1 MFALIDVNG
10 MYAACE
16 SAFRPDLASRAV
28 CCLSNN
34 DGAIVAR
41 NRLAKLAG
49 LKMGEPYFK
58 ARPLIEAH
66 NVAVFSSNYTLYAS
80 MSARFAA
87 VVESLSSRVEQYSI
101 DELFVDCRGM
111 ETAMNL
117 EAFGHQLRREVQRHT
132 TLTCGV
138 GVSFTKTLAKLC
150 NHAAKTWPAT
160 GGVVALTDER
170 RLHKLMAILPAAE
183 VWGVGR
189 RISARLE
196 TMGIRTALDLMRADT
211 RFIRSHFSVTLER
224 TVRELR
230 GEICFGLDEN
240 PATKQQIVVS
250 RSFGTRVTSLQE
262 MQMAITGF
270 AARAG
275 EKLRQEKQHCR
286 AINVF
291 IRTSPFSPRD
301 APYAS
306 QATEALLVATQ
317 DSRDIIA
324 AAQRALTRIWRDG
337 YRYAKAGIMLAD
349 FSGREAQLN
358 LFDECAPRPDSEA
371 LMNAVDRINRA
382 GKGRIFFAGQ
392 GINVGFAMRRE
403 MLSPEY
409 TTDWNALPRAF
420 MR

>member
-28 CCLSNN
+28 CCLSSNN

-160 GGVVALTDER
+160 RGVVALTDER

-211 RFIRSHFSVTLER
+211 RFIRSNFSVTLER

-240 PATKQQIVVS
+240 PATKTANWGN
-250 RSFGTRVTSLQE
+250 RR
-262 MQMAITGF
+262 
-270 AARAG
+270 
-275 EKLRQEKQHCR
+275 
-286 AINVF
+286 
-291 IRTSPFSPRD
+291 IRKKS
-301 APYAS
+301 
-306 QATEALLVATQ
+306 
-317 DSRDIIA
+317 
-324 AAQRALTRIWRDG
+324 
-337 YRYAKAGIMLAD
+337 YAKLTV
-349 FSGREAQLN
+349 FS
-358 LFDECAPRPDSEA
+358 
-371 LMNAVDRINRA
+371 
-382 GKGRIFFAGQ
+382 
-392 GINVGFAMRRE
+392 
-403 MLSPEY
+403 
-409 TTDWNALPRAF
+409 
-420 MR
+420 

>member
-1 MFALIDVNG
+1 ML
-10 MYAACE
+10 
-16 SAFRPDLASRAV
+16 RA
-28 CCLSNN
+28 
-34 DGAIVAR
+34 
-41 NRLAKLAG
+41 
-49 LKMGEPYFK
+49 P
-58 ARPLIEAH
+58 
-66 NVAVFSSNYTLYAS
+66 
-80 MSARFAA
+80 
-87 VVESLSSRVEQYSI
+87 
-101 DELFVDCRGM
+101 
-111 ETAMNL
+111 
-117 EAFGHQLRREVQRHT
+117 
-132 TLTCGV
+132 
-138 GVSFTKTLAKLC
+138 
-150 NHAAKTWPAT
+150 
-160 GGVVALTDER
+160 
-170 RLHKLMAILPAAE
+170 
-183 VWGVGR
+183 
-189 RISARLE
+189 
-196 TMGIRTALDLMRADT
+196 
-211 RFIRSHFSVTLER
+211 
-224 TVRELR
+224 
-230 GEICFGLDEN
+230 
-240 PATKQQIVVS
+240 QIVVS
-250 RSFGTRVTSLQE
+250 RSFGERVTSFQE

-286 AINVF
+286 AISVF

-301 APYAS
+301 APCAS
-306 QATEALLVATQ
+306 QATETLLVATQ

-324 AAQRALTRIWRDG
+324 AAQRALARIWRDG

>member
-1 MFALIDVNG
+1 M
-10 MYAACE
+10 
-16 SAFRPDLASRAV
+16 
-28 CCLSNN
+28 
-34 DGAIVAR
+34 
-41 NRLAKLAG
+41 
-49 LKMGEPYFK
+49 
-58 ARPLIEAH
+58 
-66 NVAVFSSNYTLYAS
+66 
-80 MSARFAA
+80 
-87 VVESLSSRVEQYSI
+87 

-392 GINVGFAMRRE
+392 GIDVEFAMRRE

-409 TTDWNALPRAF
+409 TTDWNTLPRAF